1 MNEIISLK
9 KRNKSLRQQINS
21 AKTFIAKIHYLY
33 SDFLLH
39 DLNRNVV
46 DQKTFDEYQYKLYS
60 IQLLD
65 IEMKCNSKE
74 ILKLRESK

>member
-1 MNEIISLK
+1 MYEIISLK

-21 AKTFIAKIHYLY
+21 AKAFIAKIHYLY
-33 SDFLLH
+33 SVFLLH

-60 IQLLD
+60 LQSLD